1 MVEQEVIMERISI
14 IKNSLKRLRELSRLS
29 EKEFKGDRD
38 NFAVAEHHLHRSLEA
53 VLDIGR
59 HICSS
64 ENYGRPEDYSEIFE
78 ILGQHNVLDEE
89 FASSIK
95 GMAGYRK
102 RLVHMYNM
110 VSQEE
115 MLEILHTRLDDFD
128 IFIKEIMEFI

>member
-1 MVEQEVIMERISI
+1 MVDQDVIMERISI
-14 IKNSLKRLRELSRLS
+14 IKSSLKRLRELSRLS
-29 EKEFKGDRD
+29 EEEFKRERD
-38 NFAVAEHHLHRSLEA
+38 NFAVAEHHLRRSLES

-64 ENYGRPEDYSEIFE
+64 EDYGYPEDYSEIIE
-78 ILGQHNVLDEE
+78 ILGQHNVRDEE

-95 GMAGYRK
+95 GMAGYRN
-102 RLVHMYNM
+102 RQVHMYNM

-128 IFIKEIMEFI
+128 IFIEEIMEFI